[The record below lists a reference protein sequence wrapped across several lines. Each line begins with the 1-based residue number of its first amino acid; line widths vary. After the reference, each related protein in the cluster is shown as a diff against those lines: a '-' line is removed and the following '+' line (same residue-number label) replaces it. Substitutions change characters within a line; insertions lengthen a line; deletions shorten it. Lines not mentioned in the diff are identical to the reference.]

1 MVACRTGVDGE
12 EMSGTKQKPLHRERS
27 AWIKPAIVTV
37 FVGLILSATVAAF
50 MGWLPLTPRNDLVR
64 SLQR

>member
-1 MVACRTGVDGE
+1 
-12 EMSGTKQKPLHRERS
+12 MSGTKQKTLQRDRS
-27 AWIKPAIVTV
+27 AWIKPVIVTV

>member
-1 MVACRTGVDGE
+1 
-12 EMSGTKQKPLHRERS
+12 MSGTRYQPLQRKRS
-27 AWIKPAIVTV
+27 AWIKPVIVMV

-50 MGWLPLTPRNDLVR
+50 MGRLPLTPRNDLVR